1 MLFRSESTKLAK
13 AGFTDATTSVDVLT
27 TVMNAYGSSA
37 GTAEEIA
44 NKLIQTQNLGKTTV
58 NELGSSIGKVI
69 PTANM
74 FSVSLDNITSAYVTT
89 TKNGIATAES
99 TTYINS
105 MLNELGKGG
114 STVSDI
120 LKEKTG
126 KSFKELMDD
135 GNSLTDVLG
144 IVQQHCD
151 ETGMSI
157 ADVFSSQEA
166 GKGDRKS
173 VV

>member
-1 MLFRSESTKLAK
+1 
-13 AGFTDATTSVDVLT
+13 
-27 TVMNAYGSSA
+27 
-37 GTAEEIA
+37 
-44 NKLIQTQNLGKTTV
+44 
-58 NELGSSIGKVI
+58 
-69 PTANM
+69 
-74 FSVSLDNITSAYVTT
+74 
-89 TKNGIATAES
+89 
-99 TTYINS
+99 

-166 GKGDRKS
+166 GKGAATLIQHAHCRLRLTKWTIHQRRTLQRLLMR
-173 VV
+173 